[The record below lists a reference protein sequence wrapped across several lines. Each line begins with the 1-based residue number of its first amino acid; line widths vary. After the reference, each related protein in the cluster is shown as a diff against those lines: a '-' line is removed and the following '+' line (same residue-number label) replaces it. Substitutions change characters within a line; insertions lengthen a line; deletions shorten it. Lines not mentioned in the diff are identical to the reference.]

1 MLHPFPLHKKVVLYM
16 LLCKMTRTRI
26 NWITNSTETSMNQ
39 FTLEKTFYVMFYKVI
54 RKILRSIICMFKT
67 EYLFIN
73 VLYIAIMIQ
82 LLKHHEMLKS
92 EHIVRTVI
100 MSPPSGGD
108 ILFLPCP
115 SVRLS
120 VCPSV
125 RLSHFV
131 SAQLE
136 YPLTQSLQTA

>member
-1 MLHPFPLHKKVVLYM
+1 
-16 LLCKMTRTRI
+16 
-26 NWITNSTETSMNQ
+26 
-39 FTLEKTFYVMFYKVI
+39 
-54 RKILRSIICMFKT
+54 MFKT

-115 SVRLS
+115 SIRLA

-131 SAQLE
+131 SAQ
-136 YPLTQSLQTA
+136 